1 MSLRA
6 IQKLSFTPEAHAHP
20 YTIGWIKEVGG
31 IQGNER
37 DKVPFSIGKYADEI
51 YYDVVYM
58 DACHI
63 LRGRLWQFDVDAKH
77 YRRKNKY
84 KLEKEE
90 KIYTLVP
97 IREKKPTETFKVEER
112 DFLSI
117 TNKPFKIVAEHKETK
132 QVPNYALDLIKLP
145 KVLGLSVAVGNLAK
159 QVQSVQGDVKKML
172 KKANAKYKEAVDRHR
187 RFKVF
192 EITKRVNGNAYVVDL
207 PYWMGNIFKTF
218 IVADESA
225 VPAAGISTC
234 SEANLGL
241 CILSES
247 LETTFLNKICS
258 VYSDESLCTDTAET
272 RGSNDELL
280 GSEGNT
286 NYAFV
291 MEQPEANSVSDV
303 KFENSGPKIDRLS
316 HSVPLGLDEFKS
328 RAFSS
333 KSKSGTA
340 QAGGVIHRV
349 EPGGQEY
356 NYASASKGAKVLDF
370 NKEAKGASNVL
381 GKDKDKYL
389 RNPCSAE
396 EKFVVIELSEE
407 TLVDTIKI
415 ANFEHYSSN
424 LKDFELLGSL
434 VYPTDSWVQLGNFT
448 AANVKL
454 SQMFVL
460 QEPQWVRYLKLSLL
474 SHYGT
479 EFYCTLSVVEVYG
492 VDAVERM
499 LEDLISVENKIIYDE
514 GTGEP
519 KPLPS
524 LSESSRVDDFDQE
537 LRMGIE
543 SGTSVENSNMKHE
556 VTKNKLPDRV
566 EEIHHQ
572 QVGRMPGD
580 TVLKI
585 LMQKVHSLDLSLSV
599 LERYL
604 EEVNYRYGN
613 IFKEFDKDL
622 GEKDTLLE
630 KIISDIKNLLDS
642 QEVIAKEVDNL
653 LSWKSLVST
662 QMDNLLRDNLVLR
675 LLLFLYENF
684 NYWHLFL
691 QPEKGKEGGW
701 VGGERFYREGY
712 LLVRSL
718 SAGFVNMKSIRKG
731 DMDVLF
737 MSSVI

>member
-1 MSLRA
+1 MQRSRRA
-6 IQKLSFTPEAHAHP
+6 LLQRRAFEKA
-20 YTIGWIKEVGG
+20 IG
-31 IQGNER
+31 
-37 DKVPFSIGKYADEI
+37 
-51 YYDVVYM
+51 
-58 DACHI
+58 
-63 LRGRLWQFDVDAKH
+63 GRTQL
-77 YRRKNKY
+77 
-84 KLEKEE
+84 
-90 KIYTLVP
+90 
-97 IREKKPTETFKVEER
+97 FKVSLSL
-112 DFLSI
+112 FL
-117 TNKPFKIVAEHKETK
+117 
-132 QVPNYALDLIKLP
+132 
-145 KVLGLSVAVGNLAK
+145 VLWGIFFLFSLWI
-159 QVQSVQGDVKKML
+159 SHGDG
-172 KKANAKYKEAVDRHR
+172 YR
-187 RFKVF
+187 
-192 EITKRVNGNAYVVDL
+192 
-207 PYWMGNIFKTF
+207 
-218 IVADESA
+218 DESA

-424 LKDFELLGSL
+424 LKDFVLLGSL

-662 QMDNLLRDNLVLR
+662 QMDYLLRDNLALR
-675 LLLFLYENF
+675 LMVERVRDNQISMENKGITVFFICLFFGFLAFAKLLVDILLSIYKASSVQRTEKSGEFCWMSSSWLLLLFSCSII
-684 NYWHLFL
+684 
-691 QPEKGKEGGW
+691 
-701 VGGERFYREGY
+701 
-712 LLVRSL
+712 LLILSL
-718 SAGFVNMKSIRKG
+718 
-731 DMDVLF
+731 
-737 MSSVI
+737 